1 MENEN
6 YNLNIDTIK
15 IDKDDIVNNLIK
27 KRPVF
32 TNNEAFP
39 WMIIGSIVIYISFYI
54 LLVYGKKNLIDVDLG
69 SLNLL
74 NAYTGNDIVSGNYF
88 GAITNIFIH
97 RSLWDLINTIFI
109 LVFCGF
115 FMERYIKRS
124 VIVFVYVL
132 SIISFN
138 LISIFMYSNQYYL
151 GSFTIVSSLIGMCI
165 YFCYRFRRFI
175 LKIDIYIYI
184 SLMFIGFF
192 ISYMVDFYSLLQFLA
207 SYLIGVFVMF
217 ILDTK
222 CLRNNK

>member
-1 MENEN
+1 MGNEN
-6 YNLNIDTIK
+6 YNLDIDTIK
-15 IDKDDIVNNLIK
+15 IDRDDIVKNLVK

-39 WMIIGSIVIYISFYI
+39 WLMIGSIIFYVLFYV
-54 LLVYGKKNLIDVDLG
+54 LLIYGKNNFVDLDLT
-69 SLNLL
+69 SLNLFSV
-74 NAYTGNDIVSGNYF
+74 YTGYDIINGNYF

-97 RSLWDLINTIFI
+97 RSLWDLVNTIFI
-109 LVFCGF
+109 LLFCGF

-124 VIVFVYVL
+124 VIIFIYLL

-138 LISIFMYSNQYYL
+138 LISIFVYPDQYYL
-151 GSFTIVSSLIGMCI
+151 GSFTVVSSLIGMCI

-175 LKIDIYIYI
+175 LKIDRYIYI

-192 ISYMVDFYSLLQFLA
+192 ISYMVDFYNILQFLI
-207 SYLIGVFVMF
+207 SYLIGIFVMF
-217 ILDTK
+217 VLDTK